1 MKKKSFLD
9 DGLGFIESNLVELL
23 IKKSFYVID
32 IDKITYQSNFY
43 SIKENKKKVR
53 IKWLIK
59 KPIIQDKDKNNI
71 SFK

>member
-1 MKKKSFLD
+1 MKKKSFLA
-9 DGLGFIESNLVELL
+9 GGIGFIENILAELL

-43 SIKENKKKVR
+43 SIKDFKKKVR

-59 KPIIQDKDKNNI
+59 KPIIQDKDKKI
-71 SFK
+71 

>member
-9 DGLGFIESNLVELL
+9 GGLGFIESNLVELL

-43 SIKENKKKVR
+43 SIKVFKKKVR